1 MTGLDHTL
9 IRDRQS
15 DLKPAKEQEK
25 IVREKFI
32 DELDE
37 QCKVVK

>member
-9 IRDRQS
+9 IRDRPS
-15 DLKPAKEQEK
+15 ELKVAKDLEK
-25 IVREKFI
+25 TVREKFI

-37 QCKVVK
+37 